1 MNNNQ
6 IVVQESSPIMI
17 IDGIKLDR
25 VQQSM
30 DKIHQFQRVIQNTLV
45 EGHDY
50 GQAFYGASKPSLLKP
65 GAEKILMLLGLSSE
79 YEIIEKIQDYDEGF
93 FAYTVRC
100 VLKRGNQVITEGL
113 GHCNSKEKKYESDK
127 QDKFML
133 GNTCLKMAKKRAQVD
148 AALTVGSLSDI
159 FTQDLEDMAEF
170 NQSERIETM
179 NLNDAENM
187 KINFGKH
194 RGKTLGQIYKESPD
208 YVEWL
213 AGKANDQALRKAAS
227 ILLNQKNNA
236 INNLMKAVDATL
248 EKHHGDSPIDMEAA
262 LNDPDLPWNDSD
274 ENEPF

>member
-6 IVVQESSPIMI
+6 MLVQQEVNPIMI

-30 DKIHQFQRVIQNTLV
+30 NKIQQFQKVIQNTLV

-50 GQAFYGASKPSLLKP
+50 GAAFYGASKPSLLKP

-79 YEIIEKIQDYDEGF
+79 YEIIEKVQDYEEGF

-100 VLKRGNQVITEGL
+100 VLKKNGMIITEGL

-127 QDKFML
+127 QDKYML

-170 NQSERIETM
+170 EQTERVETM
-179 NLNDAENM
+179 TLNDAENM
-187 KINFGKH
+187 KISFGKFK
-194 RGKTLGQIYKESPD
+194 GKSLGQIYRDAPD

-213 AGKANDQALRKAAS
+213 VGKANDEAIRKAAKLILNAKQS
-227 ILLNQKNNA
+227 IPSNTNSHIKDPD
-236 INNLMKAVDATL
+236 IPEIPD
-248 EKHHGDSPIDMEAA
+248 EY
-262 LNDPDLPWNDSD
+262 DPDLPWNNTE
-274 ENEPF
+274 ENTTF

>member
-6 IVVQESSPIMI
+6 MIVQENNSLMI

-30 DKIHQFQRVIQNTLV
+30 NKIKQFQKVVQQALV
-45 EGHDY
+45 PEHDY

-79 YEIIEKIQDYDEGF
+79 YEIIEKIQDYEEGF

-213 AGKANDQALRKAAS
+213 VGKANDQALRKAAS

-236 INNLMKAVDATL
+236 INNLKKAVDATL

>member
-1 MNNNQ
+1 MNNNKM
-6 IVVQESSPIMI
+6 VVQENNPMMI
-17 IDGIKLDR
+17 IEGIKLDR

-30 DKIHQFQRVIQNTLV
+30 GKIQQFQKVIQNTLV

-50 GQAFYGASKPSLLKP
+50 GQAFFGAAKPSLLKP

-79 YEIIEKIQDYDEGF
+79 YEIIEKVQDYDEGF

-159 FTQDLEDMAEF
+159 FTQDLEDMAVFE
-170 NQSERIETM
+170 QSERLETM
-179 NLNDAENM
+179 NPDDAENM
-187 KINFGKH
+187 KINFGKYKG
-194 RGKTLGQIYKESPD
+194 RTIKEIYAADEG
-208 YVEWL
+208 YVKWL
-213 AGKANDQALRKAAS
+213 SEKAKDPAVKKAAEMV
-227 ILLNQKNNA
+227 LK
-236 INNLMKAVDATL
+236 
-248 EKHHGDSPIDMEAA
+248 GDSQIEGQTSIDNIDAA
-262 LNDPDLPWNDSD
+262 IDETINESELPWND
-274 ENEPF
+274 ENAPF

>member
-30 DKIHQFQRVIQNTLV
+30 NKIQQFQKVIQNTLV

-50 GQAFYGASKPSLLKP
+50 GAAFYGASKPSLLKP

-79 YEIIEKIQDYDEGF
+79 YEIIEKVQDYEEGF

-100 VLKRGNQVITEGL
+100 VLKKNGMIITEGL

-127 QDKFML
+127 QDKYML

-170 NQSERIETM
+170 NQSERLETM
-179 NLNDAENM
+179 TATDAENM
-187 KINFGKH
+187 KLSFGKH
-194 RGKTLGQIYKESPD
+194 KGKTIGQVYKEAPD
-208 YVEWL
+208 YIVWL
-213 AGKANDQALRKAAS
+213 ADKANDQAMRKAARM
-227 ILLNQKNNA
+227 LLNNAEQSKSDNSNNA
-236 INNLMKAVDATL
+236 TVQQQEEATPEEL
-248 EKHHGDSPIDMEAA
+248 DIEESIFDDDNI
-262 LNDPDLPWNDSD
+262 
-274 ENEPF
+274 PF

>member
-170 NQSERIETM
+170 EQSERMETM
-179 NLNDAENM
+179 NIDDAINM

-194 RGKTLGQIYKESPD
+194 RGKTLGQIYKEAPD
-208 YVEWL
+208 YIEWL
-213 AGKANDQALRKAAS
+213 SGKANDASIRKAARM
-227 ILLNQKNNA
+227 LLNNAEQSKSDNSNNA
-236 INNLMKAVDATL
+236 TVQQQEEAT
-248 EKHHGDSPIDMEAA
+248 
-262 LNDPDLPWNDSD
+262 
-274 ENEPF
+274 PFEELDIEESIFDDDNIPF